1 MINTIYSI
9 NAKPFLGEDEKY
21 HYLYQITNIA
31 NGKIYVG
38 IHSTTN
44 LNDGYSGS
52 GKVIIRAIEKSGE
65 ENFIK
70 EIKCFYK
77 NREELAKAEN
87 EIVNEEFI
95 KDENTYNLVIGGG
108 MRDRWSDES
117 FCSYMSETMKEYWKD
132 EEYRNSHIEI
142 LKGNWNDEH
151 IRSKMAESIK
161 RSLNTPESKEK
172 RSIQQREV
180 WKQEELREKS
190 RQNAKKQWADPEIRE
205 KMINSLNTEEVKR
218 KQSEKSKENWQRQ
231 DYQELISK
239 RRKEKWEDPDFRER
253 MMKHLQSEETRKR
266 LSESA
271 TQRFKGKPLSEEH
284 KKKIGD
290 SQRGKTMTEEQR
302 KRVSEGRKNTTVG
315 KIAVLCL
322 DENFN
327 IVQKYKC
334 MNEVVV
340 ENKINYRT
348 LLKDMQNCTITN
360 DGYYYCR
367 EKDYDQ
373 FVAYMNG
380 ETNEKPVIEIN
391 KKQSE
396 KLKGQGN
403 DPVYKIDQDLN
414 IIKVYA
420 SMSLTENEFPGSYC
434 TLLKYVKTQALYK
447 DGYYYIKKKDYESFI
462 QSNSIHS
469 TLNENLFG
477 E

>member
-44 LNDGYSGS
+44 LNDGYSSS
-52 GKVIIRAIEKSGE
+52 GKIIIRAIEKGGE
-65 ENFIK
+65 GNFIK

-95 KDENTYNLVIGGG
+95 KEENTYNLVIGGG

-117 FCSYMSETMKEYWKD
+117 FCSYMSETIKEYWKD
-132 EEYRNSHIEI
+132 EEYRDSHVEI
-142 LKGNWNDEH
+142 LRGNWKDEH
-151 IRSKMAESIK
+151 IRNKMIESIK
-161 RSLNTPESKEK
+161 RSFNNPESKEK

-190 RQNAKKQWADPEIRE
+190 RQNAKKQWADPKMRE
-205 KMINSLNTEEVKR
+205 KMIESLNREDVRK
-218 KQSEKSKENWQRQ
+218 KQSESSKERWQRQ
-231 DYQELISK
+231 EYQELISK
-239 RRKEKWEDPDFRER
+239 RRKEKWDDPEYRER
-253 MMKHLQSEETRKR
+253 MMNHLRSEETRKR

-290 SQRGKTMTEEQR
+290 SQRGKIVTEEQR
-302 KRVSEGRKNTTVG
+302 KHISESKKNSTVG

-322 DENFN
+322 DKNFN

-334 MNEVVV
+334 MNDITV
-340 ENKINYRT
+340 EKKFQYRT
-348 LLKDMQNCTITN
+348 IMKALKECTML
-360 DGYYYCR
+360 DCYYYCR

-380 ETNEKPVIEIN
+380 ETDEKPVIEIN

-403 DPVYKIDQDLN
+403 NPVYKIDQNLN
-414 IIKVYA
+414 IVKVYA
-420 SMSLTENEFPGSYC
+420 SMTLANEDFMGARCCLTEC
-434 TLLKYVKTQALYK
+434 VKAQALYK
-447 DGYYYIKKKDYESFI
+447 DGYYYIKKKDYEEF
-462 QSNSIHS
+462 IHS
-469 TLNENLFG
+469 KTSSHATLNENFFK

>member
-9 NAKPFLGEDEKY
+9 NAKPFLGEDKRY
-21 HYLYQITNIA
+21 HYLYQITNLLD
-31 NGKIYVG
+31 GKIYIG

-44 LNDGYSGS
+44 LEDGYEGS
-52 GKVIIRAIEKSGE
+52 GILLGRAISKYGLN
-65 ENFIK
+65 NFEK
-70 EIKCFYK
+70 EILSFYN
-77 NREELAKAEN
+77 NRMEVAKAEF
-87 EIVNEEFI
+87 EIVNEEFVN
-95 KDENTYNLVIGGG
+95 DPNTYNMTIGGEVQ
-108 MRDRWSDES
+108 DRWKDDSYIEYISEVCRES
-117 FCSYMSETMKEYWKD
+117 
-132 EEYRNSHIEI
+132 
-142 LKGNWNDEH
+142 
-151 IRSKMAESIK
+151 
-161 RSLNTPESKEK
+161 
-172 RSIQQREV
+172 
-180 WKQEELREKS
+180 
-190 RQNAKKQWADPEIRE
+190 AKKQWADPKMRE
-205 KMINSLNTEEVKR
+205 KMIKSINTEEARHKKSEGNKR
-218 KQSEKSKENWQRQ
+218 AWQRQ

-239 RRKEKWEDPDFRER
+239 RRKEKWDDPDFRER
-253 MMKHLQSEETRKR
+253 MMNHLQSDKQRK
-266 LSESA
+266 LLGELAS
-271 TQRFKGKPLSEEH
+271 QRFKGKPLSEEH

-348 LLKDMQNCTITN
+348 LLRDMQNCTITN

-403 DPVYKIDQDLN
+403 DPVYKIDQGLN
-414 IIKVYA
+414 IVKVYA
-420 SMSLTENEFPGSYC
+420 SMTLANEDFMGARCYLTEC
-434 TLLKYVKTQALYK
+434 VKTQALYK
-447 DGYYYIKKKDYESFI
+447 DGYYYIKKKDYEAFI

>member
-9 NAKPFLGEDEKY
+9 NAKPFLGEDKRY
-21 HYLYQITNIA
+21 HYLYQITNIV
-31 NGKIYVG
+31 NGKIYIG

-44 LNDGYSGS
+44 LEDGYEGS
-52 GKVIIRAIEKSGE
+52 GTLLGRAISKYGLN
-65 ENFIK
+65 NFEK
-70 EIKCFYK
+70 EILSFYN
-77 NREELAKAEN
+77 NRMEVAKAEF
-87 EIVNEEFI
+87 EIVNEEFVN
-95 KDENTYNLVIGGG
+95 DPNTYNITIGGEIQ
-108 MRDRWSDES
+108 DRWKDDSYIEYISEVCRES
-117 FCSYMSETMKEYWKD
+117 
-132 EEYRNSHIEI
+132 
-142 LKGNWNDEH
+142 
-151 IRSKMAESIK
+151 
-161 RSLNTPESKEK
+161 
-172 RSIQQREV
+172 
-180 WKQEELREKS
+180 
-190 RQNAKKQWADPEIRE
+190 AKKQWANPEMRE

-239 RRKEKWEDPDFRER
+239 RRKEKWDDPDFRER
-253 MMKHLQSEETRKR
+253 MMNHLQSDKQRK
-266 LSESA
+266 LLGELAS
-271 TQRFKGKPLSEEH
+271 QRFKGKPLAEEH

-290 SQRGKTMTEEQR
+290 AHRGKIVTEEQR
-302 KRVSEGRKNTTVG
+302 KHMSEGKKNSTVG

-414 IIKVYA
+414 IVKVYA
-420 SMSLTENEFPGSYC
+420 SMTLANEDFMGARCYLTEC
-434 TLLKYVKTQALYK
+434 VKTQALYK
-447 DGYYYIKKKDYESFI
+447 DGYYYIKKKDYEAFI

-469 TLNENLFG
+469 TLN
-477 E
+477 

>member
-9 NAKPFLGEDEKY
+9 NAKPFLGEDKRY
-21 HYLYQITNIA
+21 HYLYQITNIV
-31 NGKIYVG
+31 NGKIYIG

-44 LNDGYSGS
+44 LEDGYEGS
-52 GKVIIRAIEKSGE
+52 GTLLGYAISKYGLN
-65 ENFIK
+65 NFEK
-70 EIKCFYK
+70 EILSFYN
-77 NREELAKAEN
+77 NRMEVAKAEF
-87 EIVNEEFI
+87 EIVNEEFVN
-95 KDENTYNLVIGGG
+95 DPNTYNMTIGGEVQ
-108 MRDRWSDES
+108 DRWKDDSYIEYISEVCRES
-117 FCSYMSETMKEYWKD
+117 
-132 EEYRNSHIEI
+132 
-142 LKGNWNDEH
+142 
-151 IRSKMAESIK
+151 
-161 RSLNTPESKEK
+161 
-172 RSIQQREV
+172 
-180 WKQEELREKS
+180 
-190 RQNAKKQWADPEIRE
+190 AKKQWADPKMRE

-218 KQSEKSKENWQRQ
+218 KQSESSKERWQRQ

-239 RRKEKWEDPDFRER
+239 RRKEKWDDPDFRER
-253 MMKHLQSEETRKR
+253 MMNHLQSDKQRK
-266 LSESA
+266 LLGELAS
-271 TQRFKGKPLSEEH
+271 QRFKGKPLSEEH

-348 LLKDMQNCTITN
+348 LLRDMQNCTITN

-414 IIKVYA
+414 IVKEYE

-447 DGYYYIKKKDYESFI
+447 DGYYYIKKKDYEAFI
-462 QSNSIHS
+462 QSRAYIAR
-469 TLNENLFG
+469 
-477 E
+477 